1 MDYNILPDMIG
12 LATALP
18 EVTGLGVDL
27 ATLIAI
33 GSTLLFICLI
43 AKDEL
48 SIPAPSTTNQAR

>member
-1 MDYNILPDMIG
+1 MDYNILPEMIG

-33 GSTLLFICLI
+33 GSTLLFIGLI

-48 SIPAPSTTNQAR
+48 SAQAPSAMSEAH

>member
-1 MDYNILPDMIG
+1 MDYNILPEMIG

-18 EVTGLGVDL
+18 DVAGLGVDL

-33 GSTLLFICLI
+33 GSTLLFIGLI

-48 SIPAPSTTNQAR
+48 SIQPPGATSQAR